1 MIARFVDLLCLM
13 RIGVFALGL
22 GPLANFVVLA
32 RWHLVVL
39 GGYACNFEVDL
50 TVVECLE
57 RCCSSIFAFT

>member
-1 MIARFVDLLCLM
+1 MTVRLVDPLCLM
-13 RIGVFALGL
+13 GIGVFTLGL

-32 RWHLVVL
+32 GWHLVVL
-39 GGYACNFEVDL
+39 GGYACDFEVDL